1 SSGPDKIRN
10 TNDDF
15 EAFSWNC
22 PYFKQREELIADAL
36 AHYHSQTGAYVRDTD
51 ALRNA
56 LALVGQDAGD
66 EMQEWRDPWGHPMRY
81 SFAVSG
87 PNYTLTVTTAGAD
100 GVFSTDVKKSFA
112 DGVVARFNTNYAQ
125 QIRRRL
131 LDAAEE
137 FYRSSG
143 RYPDSEADIEAAI
156 RQ

>member
-1 SSGPDKIRN
+1 
-10 TNDDF
+10 
-15 EAFSWNC
+15 
-22 PYFKQREELIADAL
+22 
-36 AHYHSQTGAYVRDTD
+36 
-51 ALRNA
+51 
-56 LALVGQDAGD
+56 
-66 EMQEWRDPWGHPMRY
+66 MQEWRDPWGHPMRY

-156 RQ
+156 RQIRIPETELTDPWGHRYYSVAGRTFQYHDSIIVRLLGTDITYGEFLELQRRDNAIVPS